1 LLQQLDVSD
10 AAHPEVNDPR
20 TNCFESADH

>member
-10 AAHPEVNDPR
+10 AAHPEVDDPR